1 MNTHGKLFH
10 KIRKNKIMRV
20 LHHYPLS
27 PSSRLIRLYLSE
39 KKIDFVTKLEVP
51 WERSETYLKLNPS
64 GEVPTLIDEDNT
76 ILCGANVIIEYFE
89 ELESNLSLIPGK
101 VYEKSEVRRL
111 IDWFERKFYH
121 EVTFPLLNNRIIK
134 RFVGEKNPS
143 SEIIRGALQNLKIHL
158 PYLEWLTE
166 NRKWVAGN
174 EFSAADLAAA
184 SQLSVIDFMNDL
196 NWFDYGEAR
205 AWYAKIKSRPSFRQL
220 LSDEVEGISPPVH
233 YNNLDF

>member
-1 MNTHGKLFH
+1 
-10 KIRKNKIMRV
+10 MRV

-51 WERSETYLKLNPS
+51 WERNETYLKLNPS

-89 ELESNLSLIPGK
+89 ELEKLSLIPGK
-101 VYEKSEVRRL
+101 VYEKSEVRRF

-143 SEIIRGALQNLKIHL
+143 SEIIRGALKFKN
-158 PYLEWLTE
+158 
-166 NRKWVAGN
+166 
-174 EFSAADLAAA
+174 
-184 SQLSVIDFMNDL
+184 
-196 NWFDYGEAR
+196 
-205 AWYAKIKSRPSFRQL
+205 PSTIFRVV
-220 LSDEVEGISPPVH
+220 D
-233 YNNLDF
+233 

>member
-1 MNTHGKLFH
+1 MNDIESLLIINDLAFNIMSLQIEIKTKL
-10 KIRKNKIMRV
+10 KNKDFI
-20 LHHYPLS
+20 
-27 PSSRLIRLYLSE
+27 RLIKDHLRFNIESE
-39 KKIDFVTKLEVP
+39 QCF
-51 WERSETYLKLNPS
+51 
-64 GEVPTLIDEDNT
+64 
-76 ILCGANVIIEYFE
+76 IIEYFE

-166 NRKWVAGN
+166 NRKWVAEIG
-174 EFSAADLAAA
+174 
-184 SQLSVIDFMNDL
+184 
-196 NWFDYGEAR
+196 R
-205 AWYAKIKSRPSFRQL
+205 AH
-220 LSDEVEGISPPVH
+220 V
-233 YNNLDF
+233 

>member
-1 MNTHGKLFH
+1 MK
-10 KIRKNKIMRV
+10 V

-51 WERSETYLKLNPS
+51 WERNETYLKLNPS
-64 GEVPTLIDEDNT
+64 GDVPTLIDDNNT
-76 ILCGANVIIEYFE
+76 ILCGSNVIIEYFE
-89 ELESNLSLIPGK
+89 ESESNISLIPGK
-101 VYEKSEVRRL
+101 LYEKSEVRRL
-111 IDWFERKFYH
+111 IEWFESKFYR

-174 EFSAADLAAA
+174 DFSAADLAAA
-184 SQLSVIDFMNDL
+184 SQLSVLDFMGDL
-196 NWFDYGEAR
+196 NWFDYGDAR

-220 LSDEVEGISPPVH
+220 LSDEVEGINPPAH